1 MDEAKQRLSGR
12 AKSVVDTALG
22 VQSRSNRLP
31 LETEGS
37 GFQRNSARV
46 RTTHITSLDK
56 HWQSARAH
64 SDADDALSEQED
76 DGHQSDVHMSSRKTR
91 GKADRVQP
99 TGGASTRTNAPGAG
113 AGKSKASF
121 FDRMKA
127 GRNQGSS
134 EIGIATGRSIPDPMT
149 FPQIARTDPGKR
161 AREATDVRESA
172 GKRAHVSTDR
182 GSTSRSGAVQSSTAG
197 STSASSSTKESEYVR
212 SKRLDYL
219 QQELCGGDAGE
230 GETVAALNSLTLGDL
245 DVSSWTYIR
254 DPESTTPQAFEKIR
268 ASQAA
273 RAASAW
279 CRLVVEAKL
288 PPAALAPLPNPTAQ
302 TRTTQPSSWS
312 GLGESLFGSLHGDD
326 SGSRTD
332 ADASSFRPD
341 TLALGVAWNHN
352 KRVDIEDPLC
362 QTLMS
367 AVQQSAADR
376 LRDVQQRALV
386 STYEVLTADPRNSL
400 KGGQCPGQRFYE
412 LGLQLLDT
420 FEEKR
425 SPDQKRFHDA
435 IFQTLAPHI
444 YKGDFLYK
452 RDELLDKF
460 GREAFNM
467 AAMIMTP
474 RRWGKTTATAMAMA
488 VVLYI
493 GRGINILVFS
503 TGQDMSTT
511 LMNKVK
517 GYFMQ
522 LPRAEQ
528 RLLTVNDKKFVVSH
542 IDETPGKSK
551 ALVLQSG
558 RCNSLLARAATVSG
572 NKGVTADV
580 FVLEEASRIPKQILH
595 EVIAPMLKVSN
606 SVLLA
611 LSTHLGED
619 NYYTK
624 LFDRQGPEMDEL
636 FVRIRVEL
644 MCAAC
649 KERAANP
656 LDCNHLEHLHPP
668 WLLGG
673 NSQRVKLM
681 MEDDEQLYA
690 QEVLGAIFSDK
701 ECVYDRKWIKAL
713 EARPRRVVERPAQ
726 LFALTMMDPA
736 GGGSSR
742 TAIVTIVREPGGHI
756 VIMGGAEGNPNTSV
770 EVELFV
776 KTYMCA
782 WARLPK
788 QFATMQHVIA
798 VENNYGGGPTA
809 DMFFLSAKAVLPRVI
824 EYRSK
829 DEQPGVCTTSALK
842 NAAVMSSIWDMFDG
856 RIHFSD
862 TFATITPGLTAQAQF
877 IERMLTQCG
886 QLHKTYTSAG
896 KWGYT
901 GKTPQGD
908 QDDIVIAFLLAC
920 VHSTSV
926 AVRHSAM
933 RQAGYNT
940 LM

>member
-1 MDEAKQRLSGR
+1 LYLQHELA
-12 AKSVVDTALG
+12 
-22 VQSRSNRLP
+22 
-31 LETEGS
+31 
-37 GFQRNSARV
+37 
-46 RTTHITSLDK
+46 
-56 HWQSARAH
+56 
-64 SDADDALSEQED
+64 ED
-76 DGHQSDVHMSSRKTR
+76 
-91 GKADRVQP
+91 P
-99 TGGASTRTNAPGAG
+99 
-113 AGKSKASF
+113 
-121 FDRMKA
+121 
-127 GRNQGSS
+127 
-134 EIGIATGRSIPDPMT
+134 E
-149 FPQIARTDPGKR
+149 
-161 AREATDVRESA
+161 
-172 GKRAHVSTDR
+172 
-182 GSTSRSGAVQSSTAG
+182 
-197 STSASSSTKESEYVR
+197 ASSSSAQLAE
-212 SKRLDYL
+212 L
-219 QQELCGGDAGE
+219 QLGE
-230 GETVAALNSLTLGDL
+230 L
-245 DVSSWTYIR
+245 DVTSWTYLR
-254 DPESTTPQAFEKIR
+254 DPESTTPEEFKR
-268 ASQAA
+268 KRSVQAA
-273 RAASAW
+273 HAVSSWTRLLMRARGTHQNVNETAQHGATA
-279 CRLVVEAKL
+279 CTQAVVPRSVAATTS
-288 PPAALAPLPNPTAQ
+288 PFSIGSPSSTSPAACISPTS
-302 TRTTQPSSWS
+302 T
-312 GLGESLFGSLHGDD
+312 
-326 SGSRTD
+326 
-332 ADASSFRPD
+332 ASSLWYSPGLFKN
-341 TLALGVAWNHN
+341 TLSGAPSKQAIQPELFAPERLADGP
-352 KRVDIEDPLC
+352 RVCISRVIIQDPLNGVISTVVR
-362 QTLMS
+362 QAT
-367 AVQQSAADR
+367 ADR
-376 LRDVQQRALV
+376 MNNVQQRALI
-386 STYEVLTADPRNSL
+386 STYDVLTGDSRNTIS
-400 KGGQCPGQRFYE
+400 GAQCAGQRFYE
-412 LGLQLLDT
+412 LGMKLLDS
-420 FEEKR
+420 FSEKR

-444 YKGDFLYK
+444 YKDDFLYR

-474 RRWGKTTATAMAMA
+474 RRWGKTTATAMAIA

-522 LPRAEQ
+522 LPRAEK
-528 RLLTVNDKKFVVSH
+528 RLLSTTDKRFLVSH
-542 IDETPGKSK
+542 IDEPPGKSK
-551 ALVLQSG
+551 TLVIQSG
-558 RCNSLLARAATVSG
+558 RHNSLLARAATVSG

-649 KERAANP
+649 KERSANP

-690 QEVLGAIFSDK
+690 QEVLGAIWSDK
-701 ECVYDRKWIKAL
+701 ACVYDRKWIKAL
-713 EARPRRVVERPAQ
+713 EERKPRVIERASQ

-736 GGGSSR
+736 GGGGSR
-742 TAIVTIVREPGGHI
+742 TAIVTVVREPGGHI
-756 VIMGGAEGNPNTSV
+756 VIVGGAEGSPNTSV
-770 EVELFV
+770 EVESFV
-776 KTYMCA
+776 RSYMYA
-782 WARLPK
+782 WARLPTEL
-788 QFATMQHVIA
+788 AGMSHVVA

-809 DMFFLSAKAVLPRVI
+809 DLFFQAARAELPHVI

-829 DEQPGVCTTSALK
+829 DAQPGVCTTAALK
-842 NAAVMSSIWDMFDG
+842 NAAVLSSIWDMFDG
-856 RIHFSD
+856 RIHFAD
-862 TFATITPGLTAQAQF
+862 TFATLTPGAAAKEQF
-877 IERMLTQCG
+877 VDRFLTQCG
-886 QLHKTYTSAG
+886 QLHKTYTTSG
-896 KWGYT
+896 KWAYT

-933 RQAGYNT
+933 RQAGYHT
-940 LM
+940 LL